1 MSMKRP
7 FPLAFIGLALGLALI
22 AQAAGPWQ
30 TRRTPA
36 VRAQPPVPGTV
47 QGPAKVSLRN
57 LPPAANEPAG
67 ALPQPRRVSQQP
79 SSASSGHPVPA
90 ANASAAGAASAPIIS
105 SSHFEGLDNSANTAL
120 GIDLTPPDPQVAV
133 GPDYVVEMVNVVG
146 RVYGRSGNTVQTFS
160 LATFFGVPSGHK
172 EFDPRLAYDAPSGR
186 WFASLA
192 SFLDR
197 TSGTDE
203 GRLYFAVSAGSDPT
217 GAWNVYSTI
226 YDNVVPDQPAFGLTD
241 DKFTISSNIFD
252 IDSPPGPV
260 LTAGCGP
267 TDGYCGD
274 EIIVIQKSDL
284 LAGVD
289 GPSLGVH
296 FFPFDTN
303 HFTERP
309 AVSLSSIND
318 QYLTTF
324 DFASDQLL
332 DVIRITGTPAGAN
345 VIVAAVSS
353 LAILAQDAPPPS
365 ITRGS
370 GSCFVGDTT
379 LPPPPCIDSGDGRP
393 LTVIWRDDRLWT
405 STAAACGPPSDTIV
419 RSCAHLIEVETAG
432 APSVTQDI
440 MYGAAS
446 QYYSYPAVTTDA
458 SNNLFVSLTHTSSTV
473 FAEAAIAGRLSGD
486 PLNTLSTSTVLRAG
500 TFVHISGRWGD
511 YLGAAVDPTA
521 PSCVWVVGEYSK
533 NVVTSPNKDW
543 ATYIAAASF
552 NDSCPTP
559 PTPSPSPTR
568 TPTVPSSPTSTRTP
582 ITPSSPAPTS
592 TPTTPLTPTATL
604 TPTDT
609 PTPTDTSTP
618 TDTPTPTVTATPTFT
633 PIATPTLARQF
644 GDVSCDH
651 SVNSVDAAFV
661 LQLSAGLLG
670 ALPCPQNGDVNRDGQ
685 TNALD
690 AALILQFSADLIHT
704 LPPA

>member
-1 MSMKRP
+1 MESP
-7 FPLAFIGLALGLALI
+7 FPLAFIGLAIGLALI
-22 AQAAGPWQ
+22 VQAGGPWQ
-30 TRRTPA
+30 ARRTPA
-36 VRAQPPVPGTV
+36 VRAQPPAPGTV
-47 QGPAKVSLRN
+47 HGPTKVSLRD
-57 LPPAANEPAG
+57 LPPAASQAAAAP
-67 ALPQPRRVSQQP
+67 PQLRRVAQQP
-79 SSASSGHPVPA
+79 
-90 ANASAAGAASAPIIS
+90 SAAGASSDHSVPAPNVTAAGTASAPIIS
-105 SSHFEGLDNSANTAL
+105 SSRFEGLDNSANTAL
-120 GIDLTPPDPQVAV
+120 GIDLSPPDPQVAV

-146 RVYGRSGNTVQTFS
+146 RVYGRSGNTVQTFA
-160 LATFFGVPSGHK
+160 LATFFGVPAGHK
-172 EFDPRLAYDAPSGR
+172 AFDPRLAYDAQSGR

-192 SFLDR
+192 SYLDR

-203 GRLYFAVSAGSDPT
+203 GRLYFAVSDGNDPT
-217 GAWNVYSTI
+217 GSWNVYSII
-226 YDNVVPDQPAFGLTD
+226 YDNVFPDQPTFGLTD

-252 IDSPPGPV
+252 IDGPPGPV
-260 LTAGCGP
+260 TAGCGP
-267 TDGYCGD
+267 SDGYCGD
-274 EIIVIQKSDL
+274 EIIVIQKDDL

-289 GPSLGVH
+289 GPSLHTH

-309 AVSLSSIND
+309 AVSFSSIND

-345 VIVAAVSS
+345 VIIAGVSS
-353 LAILAQDAPPPS
+353 LAILAQDSPPPS

-370 GSCFVGDTT
+370 GSCMIGTTT

-393 LTVIWRDDRLWT
+393 LTVIWRDGRLWT
-405 STAAACGPPSDTIV
+405 SASAACQPDATV

-432 APSVTQDI
+432 APSATQDI

-446 QYYSYPAVTTDA
+446 QYYSYPAVTTDD
-458 SNNLFVSLTHTSSTV
+458 SGNLFVSLTHTSRTV

-486 PLNTLSTSTVLRAG
+486 PLNTLSTATVLRAG
-500 TFVHISGRWGD
+500 TVVHNSGRWGD

-533 NVVTSPNKDW
+533 SVTGQDW

-552 NDSCPTP
+552 NDSCPNAP
-559 PTPSPSPTR
+559 APTPSPTG

-582 ITPSSPAPTS
+582 TPTRTPTGPTS
-592 TPTTPLTPTATL
+592 TPTE
-604 TPTDT
+604 T
-609 PTPTDTSTP
+609 PTPTATSTP
-618 TDTPTPTVTATPTFT
+618 TDTATPTATSTPTDTATPT
-633 PIATPTLARQF
+633 ATPTLARQF

-651 SVNSVDAAFV
+651 SVNSIDAAFV

-670 ALPCPQNGDVNRDGQ
+670 ALPCSQNGDVNRDGQ

-690 AALILQFSADLIHT
+690 AALILQFSADLIHA